1 VGARGP
7 APKPTR
13 LRVLHGGHP
22 ERINRSE
29 PQPAPLPVEPPPYLS
44 QEARRK
50 WDELAP
56 HLEVMGVLTAVD
68 VDLLAAYCECFARWR
83 RLAQLAASSPPV
95 FRRGAKPEGG
105 GAKPE
110 GDKAEGD
117 TVLARNPLWSQ
128 VRDAEAALR
137 VMAREFG
144 FTPSARSGLR
154 AQASMAGAAE
164 RLLTGDG

>member
-22 ERINRSE
+22 ERVNRNE
-29 PQPAPLPVEPPPYLS
+29 PSPAALPVVMPPYLS
-44 QEARRK
+44 SEARRK
-50 WDELAP
+50 WEELEP
-56 HLEVMGVLTAVD
+56 HLVSMGVVTAVD

-83 RLAQLAASSPPV
+83 RLSQLAASSPPV
-95 FRRGAKPEGG
+95 FKRSGG
-105 GAKPE
+105 GEE
-110 GDKAEGD
+110 GE
-117 TVLARNPLWSQ
+117 VVFARNPLWSQ

-154 AQASMAGAAE
+154 VQAGLSAAAE
-164 RLLTGDG
+164 RLLTDG

>member
-7 APKPTR
+7 SPKPTR

-22 ERINRSE
+22 ERVNRYE
-29 PQPAPLPVEPPPYLS
+29 PQPAALPVVQPAYLS
-44 QEARRK
+44 QEAGRK
-50 WDELAP
+50 WGELAP
-56 HLEVMGVLTAVD
+56 HLESMGILTAVD

-83 RLAQLAASSPPV
+83 RLAQLAAASPPV
-95 FRRGAKPEGG
+95 FKSGG
-105 GAKPE
+105 G
-110 GDKAEGD
+110 KAGGGKGGGGEEE
-117 TVLARNPLWSQ
+117 TVFRRNPLWSQ

-137 VMAREFG
+137 VLAREFG

-154 AQASMAGAAE
+154 AQAGLAGAAE

>member
-1 VGARGP
+1 MGNRGP

-22 ERINRSE
+22 ERVNHAE
-29 PQPAPLPVEPPPYLS
+29 PIPARLPVVCPPYLS
-44 QEARRK
+44 QEATRK
-50 WDELAP
+50 WEELSP
-56 HLEVMGVLTAVD
+56 HLIAMGVVTAAD

-83 RLAQLAASSPPV
+83 RVAAMAASSPPV
-95 FRRGAKPEGG
+95 FKRS
-105 GAKPE
+105 
-110 GDKAEGD
+110 AEGEEL
-117 TVLARNPLWSQ
+117 VFVKNPLWSQ

-154 AQASMAGAAE
+154 VQGSIASAAE
-164 RLLTGDG
+164 RLLTDG